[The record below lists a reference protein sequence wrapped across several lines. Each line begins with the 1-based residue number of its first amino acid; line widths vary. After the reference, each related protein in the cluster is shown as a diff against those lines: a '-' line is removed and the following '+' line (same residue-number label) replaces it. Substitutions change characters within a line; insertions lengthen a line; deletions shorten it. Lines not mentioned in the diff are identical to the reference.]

1 MRRLIYVPII
11 HAGADF
17 GTLAAGI
24 EEWATAVTSS
34 SNWQKHK
41 EVVRLY
47 WQAIADYWEG
57 ENVAGYKIF
66 QDGMPVGGSNGKNI
80 VKDLAAQASINYI
93 IVDRLLEQGAVLVKT
108 EDPDILKEEYLLTS
122 ALMKRKTIF
131 GSLLALLRYRWQK
144 NGLLKARDIYIIQS
158 INAGLGEGE
167 TGVCFLGAN
176 HQIVPGL
183 PKDIEV
189 ITLKDPEKVRAY
201 SQKYTLKKW
210 ENEVNVL
217 GSYLTAPIK
226 ITAGEAH
233 E

>member
-11 HAGADF
+11 HAGPDL

-24 EEWATAVTSS
+24 EERATAVVSS

-47 WQAIADYWEG
+47 WQAIADYWEE
-57 ENVAGYKIF
+57 ENISGFKIF

-80 VKDLAAQASINYI
+80 VKDLAAQGSINYM
-93 IVDRLLEQGAVLVKT
+93 IVDRLLEKGAVLVRT
-108 EDPDILKEEYLLTS
+108 EDPDLLKKEYLLTS
-122 ALMKRKTIF
+122 ALMKSKTFF
-131 GSLLALLRYRWQK
+131 GSLLALLRYRWRK
-144 NGLLKARDIYIIQS
+144 NGLLKARDIHIIQS
-158 INAGLGEGE
+158 INTGLGEEE
-167 TGVCFLGAN
+167 TGICLLGAN
-176 HQIVPGL
+176 HQVLPCL
-183 PKDIEV
+183 PKDIDV
-189 ITLKDPEKVRAY
+189 ATLKDPEKVRAY

-210 ENEVNVL
+210 EDEVNVL

-226 ITAGEAH
+226 ITPGEAH